1 MFKNK
6 KWMKRMAMVTVIVMS
21 VLMLASCQV
30 GRTYVDQAGDASG
43 IYVTE
48 KDQQPSVP
56 YTGEAK
62 ITYTEV
68 DDPDKADIIVPHGER
83 PDGSESSGSKDDDDK
98 DNADEDE
105 NTGDENTGDE
115 NTGDENTGDENTGD
129 ENTGDENTGDENT
142 GDENTGDE
150 GDEDA
155 SGDYDAANLL
165 KVISYNV
172 RVADDGGE
180 KDIEK
185 RAPRLV
191 EVITKRDPDIIGFQE
206 VGTKWWETHNM
217 KDMFPDYDYVMKYR
231 AESSKEGTPIFW
243 KKDKFELVKDG
254 YFWLSETPDQESKGW
269 GEEHYRIALW
279 VQLKL
284 KSTGKEFLYINTHYG
299 FGPKAHVGS
308 ANLILQR
315 MSALGG
321 FTKYPVFF
329 TADCNMSRYNDGY
342 NAMMEGG
349 KFSDINWDLE
359 DLNYKTGGG
368 YHDDGHEGLVTGSP
382 IDFCFYSPA
391 LITPLKYEIID
402 EFLMNGWVSDH
413 KGLYMEM
420 ALK

>member
-48 KDQQPSVP
+48 KEQQPSVP

-62 ITYTEV
+62 IIYTEV
-68 DDPDKADIIVPHGER
+68 DDPDKATIIVPHGKR
-83 PDGSESSGSKDDDDK
+83 PDGSGSSSSKDDDDK

-129 ENTGDENTGDENT
+129 ENTGDE
-142 GDENTGDE
+142 
-150 GDEDA
+150 DA
-155 SGDYDAANLL
+155 KGDYDAANLL

-172 RVADDGGE
+172 RVLDDGGE
-180 KDIEK
+180 KDIVQ
-185 RAPRLV
+185 RAPRLK
-191 EVITKRDPDIIGFQE
+191 EVVNKRDPDIIGFQE
-206 VGTKWWETHNM
+206 VGTKWWDNYLVNYFGDE
-217 KDMFPDYDYVMKYR
+217 YDYLIKYR
-231 AESSKEGTPIFW
+231 AEDSKEATPIFW

-269 GEEHYRIALW
+269 GEEHYRIACW

-299 FGPKAHVGS
+299 FGDKAHVGS
-308 ANLILQR
+308 AKLVIQR
-315 MSALGG
+315 MTALGG

-329 TADCNMSRYNDGY
+329 TADCNMERYKDGY
-342 NAMMEGG
+342 NAMIDGG
-349 KFSDINWDLE
+349 YFSDINWDLE
-359 DLNYKTGGG
+359 NLEYKTGNG
-368 YHDDGHEGLVTGSP
+368 YHDDGHEGLQPGSP